1 MLYPLHKSAHESNH
15 EFCVL
20 ALHMV
25 GIASSQLSSVIHFLS
40 SHLLY
45 NVVDNNILIIFVNLV
60 GTCPLGF

>member
-1 MLYPLHKSAHESNH
+1 
-15 EFCVL
+15 
-20 ALHMV
+20 MV